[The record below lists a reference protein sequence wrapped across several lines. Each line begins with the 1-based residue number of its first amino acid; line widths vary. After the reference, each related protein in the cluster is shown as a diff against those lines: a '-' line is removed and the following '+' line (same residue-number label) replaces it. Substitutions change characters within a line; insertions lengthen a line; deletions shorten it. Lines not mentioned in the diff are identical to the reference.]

1 MSIMASR
8 RASTSLCFSLHL
20 IWHSLA
26 IGVTLS
32 LWYGFSRKSIQPII
46 MTSSRAS
53 ISVSYIGFSRR
64 STSLMTSRCTSSS
77 LSFDYASLVR
87 VPAFD
92 LPLCEFQSFDITS
105 RFASSGSLIWPLALQ
120 VPVFQSD
127 LSLCE
132 FQSFNMTSTSL
143 SIRPLTVRV
152 PVVQYDLSLCE
163 FRSLTLSLPQE
174 YTVRFSPKTLLLVLS
189 SLTRVFS
196 RRSKSE
202 DFIIWPLPQ
211 ELCQRSSRVAIK
223 LKAYPC
229 PSYYIGFSTSDP
241 ASTVRRLSNHLHS
254 SRPCSGQP
262 IEFYWVW

>member
-1 MSIMASR
+1 MASR

-20 IWHSLA
+20 IWHSHWHNLVVV
-26 IGVTLS
+26 IWLLS
-32 LWYGFSRKSIQPII
+32 QEYPAYYNDFSPCEYQCFI
-46 MTSSRAS
+46 
-53 ISVSYIGFSRR
+53 YYGFSRR

-77 LSFDYASLVR
+77 LCFDYASLVR

-105 RFASSGSLIWPLALQ
+105 HLASSGSLVWPLALQ

-127 LSLCE
+127 LSPCE

-143 SIRPLTVRV
+143 SIRPLALRV

-174 YTVRFSPKTLLLVLS
+174 YSVRFSPKALLLVLS
-189 SLTRVFS
+189 SLTRVLS

-223 LKAYPC
+223 LKA
-229 PSYYIGFSTSDP
+229 
-241 ASTVRRLSNHLHS
+241 
-254 SRPCSGQP
+254 
-262 IEFYWVW
+262 